1 MNLSIPKTIK
11 DVDSQWV
18 LKLVQILEKVPELSK
33 IKIAQLNIEQE
44 LNNEGVLSDSC
55 KVYLQV
61 KIEGVSPKKSLV
73 YRWFVKTVPQRYQ
86 NVVIDNRLFEKEV
99 FFYRQVFPLLQSFLK
114 SKAVTLKHFKVPK
127 FIFGDVNSQGE
138 GVLVLEDL
146 SSVGFD
152 TFDPTLMLM
161 DFERLTASIMALA
174 EFHGLCMA
182 FDRTFENKTLA
193 QAFPIFETS
202 HLMWMKDEMLHF
214 LTRVSHAA
222 AIFLKHF
229 LNEEHWKK
237 MALLLKHPKHIMDGE
252 FARRKSSQWNCLQH
266 GDSWH
271 NNFLFRKIGLY
282 SNILFTI
289 SKRAMQC
296 LAVPVHDLRALKI
309 KYVKIIVLC
318 RQANESLRG
327 GLAGSVSWTGSY
339 RFMLLDLLLFNQ
351 IHAR

>member
-18 LKLVQILEKVPELSK
+18 LKLEQILEKVEQLSK
-33 IKIAQLNIEQE
+33 IKIVPLIIEQE
-44 LNNEGVLSDSC
+44 LSNEGVLSDSC

-61 KIEGVSPKKSLV
+61 KIEGGLSPKKSALV
-73 YRWFVKTVPQRYQ
+73 HRWFVKTVPKQYQ

-99 FFYRQVFPLLQSFLK
+99 TFYRQVFPLLQTYLK

-127 FIFGDVNSQGE
+127 FIFGDVNSKGE

-182 FDRTFENKTLA
+182 FDRTFESKTLA

-202 HLMWMKDEMLHF
+202 HLMWMKDDMLHF
-214 LTRVSHAA
+214 LTRVSNAA

-237 MALLLKHPKHIMDGE
+237 MALLLKQPKHIMDGE

-271 NNFLFRKIGLY
+271 NNFLFRKIGINEKSLIFFY
-282 SNILFTI
+282 ET
-289 SKRAMQC
+289 KT
-296 LAVPVHDLRALKI
+296 H
-309 KYVKIIVLC
+309 VL
-318 RQANESLRG
+318 
-327 GLAGSVSWTGSY
+327 
-339 RFMLLDLLLFNQ
+339 
-351 IHAR
+351 

>member
-33 IKIAQLNIEQE
+33 IKIVQLNIEQE

-296 LAVPVHDLRALKI
+296 LAVPVHD
-309 KYVKIIVLC
+309 
-318 RQANESLRG
+318 Q
-327 GLAGSVSWTGSY
+327 
-339 RFMLLDLLLFNQ
+339 RF
-351 IHAR
+351 